1 MDSQPDDIPGN
12 TTIDAP
18 GSPAAQPLSV
28 GAALRGARVHI
39 GLSVPDVADRIKFA
53 PRQIEALEADDFS
66 HLPEITFVRGFVRS
80 YAKLLQL
87 DPAPLLAALPGAISQ
102 PAPQPANT
110 LAEVPFPN
118 VYATHKPNIIWLAAA
133 FAVALALALFA
144 WLYGG
149 TPSAPKAPHEETLAL
164 PAAAPVP
171 EAPEAEVIKAPQAA
185 APKVQQ
191 AAAPLAKPVTKP
203 ATKPVAAGSAS
214 KQTAAIRLV
223 FDEESWAEVT
233 DKDGKVL
240 LSQLN
245 PRGSEQG
252 INGDPPF
259 SIVLGRASAVHLY
272 YKGKAVDLAP
282 HTRAEVT
289 HLKLE

>member
-1 MDSQPDDIPGN
+1 MDSQPDDISGN
-12 TTIDAP
+12 TTINAP
-18 GSPAAQPLSV
+18 DSPAAQPLSV
-28 GAALRGARVHI
+28 GATLRGARVRF
-39 GLSVPDVADRIKFA
+39 GLSVPDVANRLKFA

-66 HLPEITFVRGFVRS
+66 HLPEMTFVRGFVRS
-80 YAKLLQL
+80 YARLLQL
-87 DPAPLLAALPGAISQ
+87 DPAPLLAALPGAVSQ

-118 VYATHKPNIIWLAAA
+118 VYAAHKPNIIWLAAA

-144 WLYGG
+144 WLHGG

-164 PAAAPVP
+164 PAEAPTP
-171 EAPEAEVIKAPQAA
+171 AAPEAEIIKAPQAA

-191 AAAPLAKPVTKP
+191 AAAPLAKPT
-203 ATKPVAAGSAS
+203 TKPVAAGSAS
-214 KQTAAIRLV
+214 KQAAAIRLV
-223 FDEESWAEVT
+223 FDEESWVEVT

-252 INGDPPF
+252 INGNPPF

-272 YKGKAVDLAP
+272 YKGQAVDLAP

-289 HLKLE
+289 HMKLE